1 MKLKQILKEM
11 IGKKITTTMQAQD
24 PDKLSTT
31 WKVSYTPDFT
41 GIVKSYNRL
50 ILDFVK
56 AMKENDLT
64 DDPVMHDILVKMK
77 ANREFLHKTLKRKYP
92 DYIEK
97 LSKR

>member
-1 MKLKQILKEM
+1 M
-11 IGKKITTTMQAQD
+11 IGKKVVTSKPEID
-24 PDKLSTT
+24 PISGSMT
-31 WKVSYTPDFT
+31 WKVTNVPDFT

-56 AMKENDLT
+56 AMKENDLS
-64 DDPVMHDILVKMK
+64 DDPVMHDVLIKMK
-77 ANREFLHKTLKRKYP
+77 SNREFLHKTLKRKYP